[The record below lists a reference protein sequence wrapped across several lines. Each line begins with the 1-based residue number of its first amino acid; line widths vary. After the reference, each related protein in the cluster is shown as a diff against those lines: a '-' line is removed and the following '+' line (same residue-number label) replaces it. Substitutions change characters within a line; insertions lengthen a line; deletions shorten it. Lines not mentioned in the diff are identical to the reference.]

1 MDRKNKIWIVILAV
15 LLALAIA
22 AVVIIN
28 SRLSSS
34 KASLDA
40 VSTSLADEQ
49 QKNADLA
56 ADIEDVT
63 AQLTESEEAKTA
75 LESSLAEAEN
85 DLDAV
90 KTEVEALT
98 QTNEEMQAAA
108 QEHDAVK
115 AEKEQLAGDYAA
127 AQETISTLETAAQ
140 DYEERI
146 AELES
151 YVEEADVKIA
161 ELNQSM
167 EAAHTQLSELGE
179 GPADNAVNPVLAE
192 EPEVSP
198 SAVAAAAAPE
208 ENTAAAVASKA
219 NAAVAATAPE
229 KAASAAVT
237 PEATAIIAAATAPLT
252 AEEEGQIEEICEDIT
267 ALVNDSDE
275 NKTDAEKAEELNTL
289 KTQLTDYVG
298 KLEEVTAALT
308 AKQTELDDAA
318 AALTA
323 KQTELD
329 DAATALT
336 AKQTELDDATAA
348 LTAMQTELDEAAAD
362 ISAKQAE
369 LDEAAQTIAERDSA
383 LEESAQREAELS
395 EKLAETS
402 AELDSYKY
410 ARELAEGEAHSAS
423 SFADCITVDADGVTA
438 HWAFANDALSGNET
452 ILSILVGEEEIFTSK
467 ALKPGESID
476 TFTLNKALEAG
487 EIEAIAVTKV
497 YDEDGEYVSS
507 TSVPVKIQ
515 VA

>member
-308 AKQTELDDAA
+308 AKQTELDDA
-318 AALTA
+318 
-323 KQTELD
+323 
-329 DAATALT
+329 
-336 AKQTELDDATAA
+336 TAA

-452 ILSILVGEEEIFTSK
+452 VLSILVGEEEIFTSK

-476 TFTLNKALEAG
+476 TFTLNKALESG
-487 EIEAIAVTKV
+487 EIEAVAVTKV